1 MSLALYSSIA
11 FAGSL
16 SLLLILRK
24 RRRASKLP
32 PGPPGLPIIGHLL
45 RMPSTDA
52 AFVFHEWSK
61 IYGDVMRLEVLGQV
75 MIILDSYEAAVDLLD
90 KRGLIY
96 SDRPAFT
103 LYQLF
108 GWEAALAFLPYGKQ
122 FTRHRA
128 MHQAYLG
135 RHKAEDFKSIQT
147 QEARSF
153 VHNVIKSSPDKYEA
167 CMSRFAVGIITQI
180 VAGHR
185 ITSDDDPYLHISH
198 NIREVTSQSGT
209 PGGSPID
216 FFPILQHF
224 PPWFPGARH
233 IRVANI
239 ARPKVRELHDY
250 PFREV
255 VKQRELG
262 EAKPSFILSQLE
274 TGQAEDDDVKGAAAI
289 MFGAGEDTTWSA
301 LSIFILAMILHPE
314 CQLKAQKEIDSV
326 VGDLRLPDFGDRERL
341 PFVEGILQETLR
353 WRSGVPLGVPHRV
366 TEDDVY
372 RGMLIPKG
380 SLVISN
386 IRGMSLDKKV
396 YSDPTSFYPER
407 FLPRP
412 AGRGEP
418 YFNDTV
424 FGFGRRICTG
434 KYVADNSLW
443 IAIASVLAAC
453 KIENAVDAN
462 GNIIVPEALLSDG
475 LTSHPKDTRCV
486 ILPRS
491 PGAEALIFD
500 AAA

>member
-11 FAGSL
+11 FAVPL

-24 RRRASKLP
+24 RRRASRLP
-32 PGPPGLPIIGHLL
+32 PGPPGFPIIGHLL

-52 AFVFHEWSK
+52 AFVFHQWSK

-103 LYQLF
+103 LFKLF
-108 GWEAALAFLPYGKQ
+108 GWNTTLAFLPCGKQ
-122 FTRHRA
+122 FNKHRA

-135 RHKAEDFKSIQT
+135 RHKAEDFKPLQT

-153 VHNVIKSSPDKYEA
+153 VQNAFKSSPDKYEA

-185 ITSDDDPYLHISH
+185 IVSDDDPYLHISH
-198 NIREVTSQSGT
+198 NIREVTTQSGT
-209 PGGSPID
+209 PGSSPID
-216 FFPILQHF
+216 FFPRLQHF
-224 PPWFPGARH
+224 PPWFPGAH
-233 IRVANI
+233 HVRVANT
-239 ARPKVRELHDY
+239 ARPAVRELHDY
-250 PFREV
+250 PVREV

-274 TGQAEDDDVKGAAAI
+274 TGQAEDDDLKGAAAI

-301 LSIFILAMILHPE
+301 LSIFLLAMILHPE
-314 CQLKAQKEIDSV
+314 CQLKAQNEIDSV
-326 VGDLRLPDFGDRERL
+326 VGDLRLPDFGDRETL
-341 PFVEGILQETLR
+341 PFVESFLLTVIST
-353 WRSGVPLGVPHRV
+353 GVPHRV
-366 TEDDVY
+366 TEDDIY

-386 IRGMSLDKKV
+386 IRGMSLDEKV
-396 YSDPTSFYPER
+396 YSDSTSFYPER
-407 FLPRP
+407 FLPKP
-412 AGRGEP
+412 VGRGEP

-443 IAIASVLAAC
+443 IAIATVLAAC
-453 KIENAVDAN
+453 KIENAVDGN
-462 GNIIVPEALLSDG
+462 GNIIIPEVALSDG

-491 PGAEALIFD
+491 RGAEALILD